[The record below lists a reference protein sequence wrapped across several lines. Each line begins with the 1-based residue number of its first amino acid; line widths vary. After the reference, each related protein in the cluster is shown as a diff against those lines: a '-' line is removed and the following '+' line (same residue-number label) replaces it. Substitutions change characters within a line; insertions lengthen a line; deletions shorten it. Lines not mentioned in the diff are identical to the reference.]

1 MLQIIIPASEMYDE
15 RTGEFIET
23 PRQVL
28 QVEHS
33 LVSLSKWE
41 SRWGKPFLTTDSK
54 SREECNDYIRCMT
67 LTQNVPPNVYKV
79 IPEAVI
85 EKVND
90 YIEHPMTATW
100 FREDKMHN
108 HPRNRE
114 IVTAELIYYWMIA
127 LNIPFECQK
136 WHLNRLLTLIRVCN
150 EKNAPQKKMAKSDI
164 YRNNRALNEAR
175 RKRLHTHG

>member
-1 MLQIIIPASEMYDE
+1 MLQITIPASEMYDE
-15 RTGEFIET
+15 RAGEFIAT

-33 LVSLSKWE
+33 LVSLAKWE
-41 SRWGKPFLTTDSK
+41 SRWGKPFLTTEAK
-54 SREECNDYIRCMT
+54 SRAECNDYIRCMT

-79 IPEAVI
+79 IPESVF

-100 FREDKMHN
+100 FRDDKTRTS
-108 HPRNRE
+108 PKNRE
-114 IVTAELIYYWMIA
+114 VITAEIIYYWMIA

-136 WHLNRLLTLIRVCN
+136 WHLSRLLTLIRVCEAEN
-150 EKNAPQKKMAKSDI
+150 RPKKKASKQDLLSQYASLNA
-164 YRNNRALNEAR
+164 AR
-175 RKRLHTHG
+175 RKPRR